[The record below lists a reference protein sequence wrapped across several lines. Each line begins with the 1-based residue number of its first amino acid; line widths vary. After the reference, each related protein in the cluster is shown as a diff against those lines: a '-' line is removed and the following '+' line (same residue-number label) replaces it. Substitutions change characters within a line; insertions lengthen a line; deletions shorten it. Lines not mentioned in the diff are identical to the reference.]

1 MPLGSNRLYSDRV
14 DYFHFMFPSRRLAYI
29 LALVASNII
38 PFQQPLRP
46 VLPTIEGNVDYS
58 LWREQILRIDQML
71 LQGGFETQFLEGCI
85 QDWIVD
91 VEAKGTKISAKAQ
104 RRFQDN
110 TRKALRCNIA
120 RILLNEDFRGFS
132 VRLADSPLLQNFCL
146 VSQMDTI
153 RVPSKSTLERFSKWV
168 PESRVRE
175 LVASILRL
183 GADHPQE
190 LDLAEALDLETCFLD
205 TSCVEANIH
214 FPVDWVLFRDA
225 TRTLM
230 KAVRLIRDKGLRHRM
245 EEPEEFLRR
254 MNRLCI
260 EMTHARTQA
269 DSQSKRKAVLRKMDR
284 LLGTVRKHAQRYRD
298 LLEGEWEKTGWTR
311 PQTEQV
317 LRRMDQVLDQLPAAR
332 HQAKQRI
339 LEGEL
344 VDNAEKI
351 LSLYEP
357 EVCVIVRR
365 KAGAEVEFG
374 NTLLLGESRQGLII
388 DWEYYA
394 ESAPADSKLTL
405 KSVERMEKAL
415 GRAIA
420 AVVGDR
426 GFDSQQNREELDER
440 GTYNGICPRAP
451 KDLRKR
457 MGSAK
462 FRELQTRRGQTEGRI
477 AVFKRNILG
486 GPLLSKGFEHR
497 ELTVSWAVLSHN
509 LWVLARL
516 PRAKR
521 AAKRVAA

>member
-1 MPLGSNRLYSDRV
+1 MASLYGSR
-14 DYFHFMFPSRRLAYI
+14 
-29 LALVASNII
+29 VASNII
-38 PFQQPLRP
+38 PFEQPLRP

-58 LWREQILRIDQML
+58 LWREQILRIDQLL
-71 LQGGFETQFLEGCI
+71 LQGGFETQFLEGCL
-85 QDWIVD
+85 QDWLV
-91 VEAKGTKISAKAQ
+91 VSQGKGTKITAKAQ

-146 VSQMDTI
+146 VSRLDTI
-153 RVPSKSTLERFSKWV
+153 RAPSKSTLERFSKWA

-175 LVASILRL
+175 LVASMLRL
-183 GADHPQE
+183 GADEPRK
-190 LDLAEALDLETCFLD
+190 LDLVEALDLDTCFLD

-230 KAVRLIRDKGLRHRM
+230 KAVRLIRDEGLRHRM

-284 LLGTVRKHAQRYRD
+284 LLGTVRNHAQRYRD
-298 LLEGEWEKTGWTR
+298 LLDREWAKTDWTR

-317 LRRMDQVLDQLPAAR
+317 LQRMDQVLKQLPAAR
-332 HQAKQRI
+332 RQAKQRI
-339 LEGEL
+339 LDGEL
-344 VDNAEKI
+344 VDNSEKI

-357 EVCVIVRR
+357 EVRVIVRR
-365 KAGAEVEFG
+365 KAGADVEFG

-394 ESAPADSKLTL
+394 ESAPADAKLTL
-405 KSVERMEKAL
+405 QSVERMEKSL
-415 GRAIA
+415 GRVVL

-426 GFDSQQNREELDER
+426 GFDSQQNREELNDR

-451 KDLRKR
+451 KELKKR
-457 MGSAK
+457 MGSSK

-477 AVFKRNILG
+477 AIFKNNLLG

-497 ELTVSWAVLSHN
+497 QLTIGWAVLSHN

-516 PRAKR
+516 PRIKKATKR
-521 AAKRVAA
+521 LAA